1 MMLSPQCIQTQTS
14 KLAPSSVATGW
25 AGLGVG
31 WLGAVGCSVLG
42 VRYSVFGTAV
52 AVDNWIE
59 FSAPDHSHA
68 HCVSAY
74 IKHIFASACSRL
86 VRTDASV
93 LLLLLLHQQQKQIKN
108 QGKRILHRVSCG
120 KKRERERGHRVLGLR
135 AGTPIPLSQCPR
147 VLLATVATI
156 CQTHFLCNF
165 GPKVAKIFARLAKN
179 KAAPYDPSR
188 HPHTHTR
195 IHTHTHVCPRLLC
208 RTLQL
213 NPFLIFLAIN
223 FYHFGISLWNA
234 TPTRNHLRPLTIY
247 VHNGFACVCVPG
259 QTKVFFSSFFA
270 PIMKKPQDKNEPNK

>member
-1 MMLSPQCIQTQTS
+1 MSWPGCWVIGSCWM
-14 KLAPSSVATGW
+14 
-25 AGLGVG
+25 
-31 WLGAVGCSVLG
+31 LGAWCSLFG
-42 VRYSVFGTAV
+42 VRYCCCCWQL
-52 AVDNWIE
+52 NWI
-59 FSAPDHSHA
+59 FRPWPQPRPLCQRLHKAYFRICMQQARSNRRLCSPAPAPPPTTKTNQKPRQAHSA
-68 HCVSAY
+68 
-74 IKHIFASACSRL
+74 
-86 VRTDASV
+86 
-93 LLLLLLHQQQKQIKN
+93 
-108 QGKRILHRVSCG
+108 QGYLWQTG
-120 KKRERERGHRVLGLR
+120 GGRGHWVLGLR
-135 AGTPIPLSQCPR
+135 AGVPIPLSQCPR

-188 HPHTHTR
+188 HPHTHTLA
-195 IHTHTHVCPRLLC
+195 HTLSHTHVCPRLLC

-259 QTKVFFSSFFA
+259 QTKVFFSSFFS

>member
-135 AGTPIPLSQCPR
+135 AGTPIPLSHMPDPFPVQLWTKSCKNIR
-147 VLLATVATI
+147 TFGQKQSCTVWPLSPPT
-156 CQTHFLCNF
+156 
-165 GPKVAKIFARLAKN
+165 
-179 KAAPYDPSR
+179 
-188 HPHTHTR
+188 HTHS
-195 IHTHTHVCPRLLC
+195 HTHTHTCVS
-208 RTLQL
+208 T
-213 NPFLIFLAIN
+213 PFVPDFAAQPVSHISCHKFLP
-223 FYHFGISLWNA
+223 FWH
-234 TPTRNHLRPLTIY
+234 
-247 VHNGFACVCVPG
+247 
-259 QTKVFFSSFFA
+259 
-270 PIMKKPQDKNEPNK
+270 